1 MADDEN
7 GRKPSNPALRAY
19 VTAPATS
26 LPIPA
31 PESASLDDVLREVR
45 STRRLLE
52 AHLDDDRVERQRQA
66 RRQEA
71 IMDMLKDI
79 LVRLP

>member
-7 GRKPSNPALRAY
+7 GNGRKPSRPGMLAY
-19 VTAPATS
+19 VPSLPPPPTASPAT
-26 LPIPA
+26 
-31 PESASLDDVLREVR
+31 LDDVLREVR

-52 AHLDDDRVERQRQA
+52 VHLDDDRVERQRQA